1 MSDAS
6 TESTPPPD
14 HPLLAR
20 KIELLEYLRKAI
32 GETGIDGRD
41 ADDNT
46 ALLNAL
52 CDLVAMVIAATAGNV
67 KATTQLVADEV
78 LPVLVGYFQQSP
90 DSNFWR
96 RKPQPN

>member
-6 TESTPPPD
+6 TESTSPPD

-20 KIELLEYLRKAI
+20 KIELLEHLRKAI

-52 CDLVAMVIAATAGNV
+52 CDLVSMMIAATADDV
-67 KATTQLVADEV
+67 EATTRLIADQV
-78 LPVLVGYFQQSP
+78 LPPLVGYFQQSP
-90 DSNFWR
+90 DSNFWPR
-96 RKPQPN
+96 RQPN